1 MLLGSQSQKEDI
13 GVQYIVSE
21 GWELESRHCPGL
33 DGFGTPGEE
42 QKPEPTHCALEVV
55 IFERGNRTGHLSC
68 LNSIWKSRR
77 GTFELFELYL
87 EKEKSEK
94 LISYEDVLGVS
105 RQRNRKLIPS
115 DDAEDFLSQKS
126 RKLISSENIEGILGQ
141 KNIQWV
147 LYPI

>member
-1 MLLGSQSQKEDI
+1 M
-13 GVQYIVSE
+13 
-21 GWELESRHCPGL
+21 
-33 DGFGTPGEE
+33 
-42 QKPEPTHCALEVV
+42 
-55 IFERGNRTGHLSC
+55 
-68 LNSIWKSRR
+68 NSIWKSRR

-87 EKEKSEK
+87 VKQKSDK